1 MPAVK
6 VNPMSRPGIRVQSG
20 TKCLIGADAS
30 RRKGTLFSATGQPA
44 CFSHHLKGSFTALNN
59 LASFMYIITCLSRLR
74 PLRRCY
80 TPTTSPSIFPT
91 LSWKTRSQVL
101 SLPVASWLII
111 TRESPAK

>member
-1 MPAVK
+1 MPALK

-20 TKCLIGADAS
+20 TKYLIGADAS
-30 RRKGTLFSATGQPA
+30 RRKGTLFSAPGQPA
-44 CFSHHLKGSFTALNN
+44 YSSYHPKGSFTVLND
-59 LASFMYIITCLSRLR
+59 LSPFTCISTCLYQLS

-101 SLPVASWLII
+101 SLPVSSWLII